1 MGGMPLNDMPWWRWR
16 SNVRSALHM
25 LSDPVFQRDVWLAGV
40 DGYGDVTDAVY
51 RLVEDTWLDNWS
63 AEKYV
68 GAIFRDAQE
77 AALVDT
83 AVLRVL
89 RIMHQVGPDAPVS
102 AYLDLD
108 PAYTQIR
115 VAQGDRGLAELIG
128 EHTLQFTLGEN
139 IGTPACRIPSAGFEW
154 RPLRQPIVAEL
165 WDPLAPSA
173 EAPFTTIGKWDA
185 TGRDVHFEGHGW
197 VPTRRRG
204 HLGGGGAGVP
214 VAGVL
219 H

>member
-1 MGGMPLNDMPWWRWR
+1 MTVQGTENPSRRGRRSSTMGDMPLTDMPWWRWR

-25 LSDPVFQRDVWLAGV
+25 LSDPAFQQNVWLAGV

-68 GAIFRDAQE
+68 GTIFRDSQE

-102 AYLDLD
+102 VYMENPGWPDAVRAARDAHVRMAVADGED
-108 PAYTQIR
+108 PDAPPR
-115 VAQGDRGLAELIG
+115 
-128 EHTLQFTLGEN
+128 TLEVL
-139 IGTPACRIPSAGFEW
+139 RIMTRSA
-154 RPLRQPIVAEL
+154 
-165 WDPLAPSA
+165 
-173 EAPFTTIGKWDA
+173 
-185 TGRDVHFEGHGW
+185 
-197 VPTRRRG
+197 
-204 HLGGGGAGVP
+204 
-214 VAGVL
+214 
-219 H
+219 

>member
-1 MGGMPLNDMPWWRWR
+1 MTVQGSENSSRRGRRSSTMGGMPLSDMPWWRWR

-68 GAIFRDAQE
+68 GTIFRDSQE

-89 RIMHQVGPDAPVS
+89 RIMHQVGPDAPVA
-102 AYLDLD
+102 AYLDHQGWPEAVRAARDAHVRMSVSDGED
-108 PAYTQIR
+108 PETPPK
-115 VAQGDRGLAELIG
+115 
-128 EHTLQFTLGEN
+128 TLEVL
-139 IGTPACRIPSAGFEW
+139 RIM
-154 RPLRQPIVAEL
+154 
-165 WDPLAPSA
+165 
-173 EAPFTTIGKWDA
+173 
-185 TGRDVHFEGHGW
+185 
-197 VPTRRRG
+197 TRT
-204 HLGGGGAGVP
+204 A
-214 VAGVL
+214 
-219 H
+219 

>member
-1 MGGMPLNDMPWWRWR
+1 MTVQGSENSSRRGRRSSTMGGMPLNDMPWWRWR

-68 GAIFRDAQE
+68 GTIFRDSQE

-102 AYLDLD
+102 AYVDHEGWPDAVRAARDAHVRL
-108 PAYTQIR
+108 A
-115 VAQGDRGLAELIG
+115 VADG
-128 EHTLQFTLGEN
+128 EEPDTAPRTLEVL
-139 IGTPACRIPSAGFEW
+139 RIM
-154 RPLRQPIVAEL
+154 
-165 WDPLAPSA
+165 
-173 EAPFTTIGKWDA
+173 
-185 TGRDVHFEGHGW
+185 
-197 VPTRRRG
+197 TRT
-204 HLGGGGAGVP
+204 A
-214 VAGVL
+214 
-219 H
+219 

>member
-40 DGYGDVTDAVY
+40 EGYGDFTDAVY

-68 GAIFRDAQE
+68 GTIFRDSQE

-89 RIMHQVGPDAPVS
+89 RIMHQVGPDAPVA
-102 AYLDLD
+102 AYLD
-108 PAYTQIR
+108 
-115 VAQGDRGLAELIG
+115 
-128 EHTLQFTLGEN
+128 H
-139 IGTPACRIPSAGFEW
+139 
-154 RPLRQPIVAEL
+154 
-165 WDPLAPSA
+165 
-173 EAPFTTIGKWDA
+173 
-185 TGRDVHFEGHGW
+185 HGW
-197 VPTRRRG
+197 PEAVRAARDAHVRMSASDGDDADAPPKSLEVLRILTRS
-204 HLGGGGAGVP
+204 A
-214 VAGVL
+214 
-219 H
+219 